1 MISLQILHIKLIYKG
16 CLLPLLYSPQWA
28 VQPVQPIADNFAERC
43 KIPRLKC
50 NLTSAKRGKG
60 AQKIP
65 LLKSNLLFYPSVA
78 DFFSCADGD

>member
-28 VQPVQPIADNFAERC
+28 VQLVQPIAENRSESC
-43 KIPRLKC
+43 KPLLKC
-50 NLTSAKRGKG
+50 NLTSAERGKG
-60 AQKIP
+60 VQKIP
-65 LLKSNLLFYPSVA
+65 LLKSNLLFYPPMA